1 MKNAKKL
8 LALFMALLVFSG
20 AAVTSFA
27 AGAEET
33 EPNNSKEEATAYDI
47 EDVATGSLSDAG
59 DVDWYK
65 VTVKNPGSAKVKLTQ
80 DGTDVFEVAVYDS
93 ADKELVSFTA
103 SDENPESSSFTVNP
117 GEYYIKVSA
126 GSVISGVKYTVD
138 FTSFIAENSETE
150 DNNDIS
156 SANVIEF
163 KSGTSGQAV
172 GAVSSG
178 DTDWFRFTASSGT
191 FNCEL
196 KKTDDGAGSIKAEF
210 YQSKSGSESILGSV
224 SVSPEA
230 KSAKSADIGII
241 AGNYY
246 IKVTG
251 SGSYS
256 LTVSTGKTEG
266 YVYETESNDS
276 APLATSF
283 TINYEGVV
291 LGALS
296 HEKDVDW
303 FIVTTSAK
311 DKNSIVW
318 VEARG
323 KENYAGYNSDSSW
336 TVELLDSDKK
346 SLETKTAST
355 EAPAEFNLANYGA
368 GTYYFKIY
376 AGMKYTSSEYVFKSK
391 KTDEPAPPF
400 WQQIWEML
408 KNSNVVPQLREL
420 FDRINILGVIG
431 SIISNLGKWIIELF
445 K

>member
-80 DGTDVFEVAVYDS
+80 EGTDVFEVAVYDS

-150 DNNDIS
+150 DNNDIA
-156 SANVIEF
+156 SANFIEF

-172 GAVSSG
+172 GAVSSD
-178 DTDWFRFTASSGT
+178 DTDWFRFTAITGT
-191 FNCEL
+191 FNCEI
-196 KKTDDGAGSIKAEF
+196 KKTDDGAGTVKAELI
-210 YQSKSGSESILGSV
+210 QSKSGSENLLGSV
-224 SVSPEA
+224 SVSQTG
-230 KSAKSADIGII
+230 KSAKSADIGVI
-241 AGNYY
+241 AGTYY

-256 LTVSTGKTEG
+256 LTVSTGKVSD
-266 YVYETESNDS
+266 YVYETESNDT
-276 APLATSF
+276 AQNATSF
-283 TINYEGVV
+283 TIDYKGLVF
-291 LGALS
+291 GSLS
-296 HEKDVDW
+296 HENDVDW
-303 FIVTTSAK
+303 FIVTTNET

-318 VEARG
+318 VEAR
-323 KENYAGYNSDSSW
+323 EATNYAGYNSDSSW
-336 TVELLDSDKK
+336 TVELLDSNKNT
-346 SLETKTAST
+346 LESKTAST
-355 EAPAEFNLANYGA
+355 AEHAEFNLANYGA

-376 AGMKYTSSEYVFKSK
+376 AGMKYTSSEYVIKSE
-391 KTDEPAPPF
+391 KTDPVIPF

-420 FDRINILGVIG
+420 IDRINILGVLG